1 MLPCLSSGV
10 GVILVG
16 IYTSVPK
23 YAISITTKDH
33 DVDEA
38 TLQVAYSLQVMR
50 RKERPA
56 CCFVRSGGPLVL
68 ALEKALSRCP
78 FEQSANVA
86 IVSRPKT
93 LVR

>member
-38 TLQVAYSLQVMR
+38 ALQVAYSLQDMR
-50 RKERPA
+50 RKERYV
-56 CCFVRSGGPLVL
+56 CC
-68 ALEKALSRCP
+68 
-78 FEQSANVA
+78 
-86 IVSRPKT
+86 
-93 LVR
+93 